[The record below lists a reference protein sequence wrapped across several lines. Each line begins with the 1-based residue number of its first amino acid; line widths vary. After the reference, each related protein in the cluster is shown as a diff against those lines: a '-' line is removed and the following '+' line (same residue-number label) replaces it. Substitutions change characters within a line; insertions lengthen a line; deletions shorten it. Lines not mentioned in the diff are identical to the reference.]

1 MNLVTLLQQQ
11 ARTRPD
17 AAALI
22 EGRGRARRVTT
33 FADLERRSQNAAA
46 RLRAAGLRPGQPVLI
61 FQPMSAGLY
70 VALVAVFRLGAVA
83 MFLDPSAGRA
93 HLARCCT
100 LSPPVALLASP
111 RALWLRLISPS
122 LRRIPRHFRL
132 GGWAPWAPPLEISI
146 PSVAQT
152 IVDVDSSAPA
162 LLTFTSGSTGEPKAA
177 MRSHGFLI
185 AQYQA
190 LAESLALAPG
200 QIDLATLPIFVLA
213 NLAAG
218 VTSVI
223 PAADLRRPGAIKAE
237 PVVEQLR
244 AEGATRS
251 AASPAFYE
259 RLLAEVGD
267 EPRALAPL
275 SGIYT
280 GGAPVFPRLLERLS
294 VSVAS
299 GGRAVAVYGST
310 EAEPIAHIAW
320 DEISPADRE
329 AMRAGKG
336 LLAGPSVPQ
345 IELRIVPDRWG
356 TVLGPWSGAEFAHQW
371 LPAGVGGEIV
381 VSGDHVLPGYLGGRG
396 DAETKFSVDDR
407 RWHRTGDAG
416 WLDAQ
421 GRLWLLGR
429 CAARIEDRRGV
440 LYPFA
445 AECAAQEVHG
455 VRRAALLAVGKERWL
470 AIEAVPGGQPDPSAL
485 ASITQASDIDR
496 TVVVRAIPVDAR
508 HNAKV
513 DYPALRRLLGG
524 RRPER
529 K

>member
-1 MNLVTLLQQQ
+1 M
-11 ARTRPD
+11 
-17 AAALI
+17 
-22 EGRGRARRVTT
+22 
-33 FADLERRSQNAAA
+33 
-46 RLRAAGLRPGQPVLI
+46 
-61 FQPMSAGLY
+61 
-70 VALVAVFRLGAVA
+70 
-83 MFLDPSAGRA
+83 
-93 HLARCCT
+93 
-100 LSPPVALLASP
+100 
-111 RALWLRLISPS
+111 
-122 LRRIPRHFRL
+122 
-132 GGWAPWAPPLEISI
+132 
-146 PSVAQT
+146 
-152 IVDVDSSAPA
+152 
-162 LLTFTSGSTGEPKAA
+162 
-177 MRSHGFLI
+177 
-185 AQYQA
+185 
-190 LAESLALAPG
+190 
-200 QIDLATLPIFVLA
+200 
-213 NLAAG
+213 
-218 VTSVI
+218 
-223 PAADLRRPGAIKAE
+223 
-237 PVVEQLR
+237 VEQLR
-244 AEGATRS
+244 TEGATRS

-299 GGRAVAVYGST
+299 AGRAVAVYGST

-336 LLAGPSVPQ
+336 LLAGPPVPQ

-356 TVLGPWSGAEFAHQW
+356 TVLGPWSGAEFARQW
-371 LPAGVGGEIV
+371 LPAGAGGEIV
-381 VSGDHVLPGYLGGRG
+381 VSGDQVLPGYLGGRG
-396 DAETKFSVDDR
+396 DVETKFSVDDR

-445 AECAAQEVHG
+445 VECAAQEARG
-455 VRRAALLAVGKERWL
+455 VRRAALLAVGGERWL
-470 AIEAVPGGQPDPSAL
+470 AIEAVAGGQPDPSAL

-496 TVVVRAIPVDAR
+496 TVMVRAIPVDAR

-513 DYPALRRLLGG
+513 DYPALRRLLGEH
-524 RRPER
+524 RPER
-529 K
+529 T